1 MALTR
6 KLLSALGIEAD
17 KIDQIIDAHT
27 ETVDGLK
34 KEVEQYKSKA
44 DSSDKVKSELDQLK
58 ETAKNS
64 GDYDKLK
71 KEFDDYKADVQ
82 QKEIIAAKKAALT
95 KCAKDAGLS
104 EAGIAKAIK
113 YADWNAFEL
122 DDKGDVKDGKAL
134 IKSLKEEWPE
144 YIQTSSRH
152 GASTATPPDSNGSS
166 GAVKTKEEIL
176 KIKDTSERQKAWADY
191 LNAQNN

>member
-6 KLLSALGIEAD
+6 AMLKSMGLEDDKVNAIIE
-17 KIDQIIDAHT
+17 AHT

-34 KEVEQYKSKA
+34 KEAEQYKSDAEKLPE
-44 DSSDKVKSELDQLK
+44 VQRQLK
-58 ETAKNS
+58 EAKDAARNS

-82 QKEIIAAKKAALT
+82 KKESDAAKKAALT
-95 KCAKDAGLS
+95 KVAKDAGLS

-113 YADWNAFEL
+113 YSDLSTFEL
-122 DDKGDVKDGKAL
+122 DENGDVKDGKAL

-144 YIQTSSRH
+144 YIQTTRTN
-152 GASTATPPDSNGSS
+152 GTNPATPPAG
-166 GAVKTKEEIL
+166 GGKTYKTKEEIFA
-176 KIKDTSERQKAWADY
+176 IEDDGERQKAIAE
-191 LNAQNN
+191 NHEMFGF

>member
-6 KLLSALGIEAD
+6 AMLKSMGLEDDKVNAIIE
-17 KIDQIIDAHT
+17 AHT

-34 KEVEQYKSKA
+34 NEAAQYKA
-44 DSSDKVKSELDQLK
+44 DAEKLPEVQRQLK
-58 ETAKNS
+58 EAKDAAKNS

-82 QKEIIAAKKAALT
+82 NRETAAAKRAALT
-95 KCAKDAGLS
+95 KVAKDAGLS

-113 YADWNAFEL
+113 YSDLSTFDL
-122 DDKGDVKDGKAL
+122 DENGDVKDGKAL

-144 YIQTSSRH
+144 YITTTSKQ
-152 GASTATPPDSNGSS
+152 GANTATPPGGNS
-166 GAVKTKEEIL
+166 GKVYKTKEEIFA
-176 KIKDTSERQKAWADY
+176 IKDVAERQRAIAENHE
-191 LNAQNN
+191 LFGI